1 MVWTPGTGEY
11 ARREESNGVRLAL
24 SIDAASSS
32 VLERLRWMP
41 FSGVGQATFSLLGA
55 KSEGKK

>member
-11 ARREESNGVRLAL
+11 ERREESNGVRLAL

-32 VLERLRWMP
+32 VLERLRWRP